1 MQFEDQAKLYFLNF
15 KKRKSLIYTETFIHS
30 KSVANYTTTT
40 NLKSI
45 IWIYFII
52 Y

>member
-1 MQFEDQAKLYFLNF
+1 MQFEDQAKAVLSELQ
-15 KKRKSLIYTETFIHS
+15 KKSLIYIETFIHS
-30 KSVANYTTTT
+30 KSVADYTTTT